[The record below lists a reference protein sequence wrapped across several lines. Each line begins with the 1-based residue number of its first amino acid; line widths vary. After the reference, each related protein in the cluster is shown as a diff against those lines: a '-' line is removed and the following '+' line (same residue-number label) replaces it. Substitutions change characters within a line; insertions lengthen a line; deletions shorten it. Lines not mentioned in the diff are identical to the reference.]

1 MKSNKKSIPRHRLSK
16 TVAYILRPNAE
27 PEIVRSNC
35 GSSLIQVQ
43 KTLTHLS
50 GLRQATLTPCQHIM
64 FSPVKKDK
72 LTRKKDEQIADYFYS
87 QLSLP
92 IGWPFVFVKHK
103 KRGKKPEPHYHIL
116 LPLVNDQGVRLKNP
130 PTHYLLIK
138 ICSGIEDRFNLVKTP
153 GLGNTHPGDLR
164 IHFRLNERIK
174 EDKLTQRDLDRI
186 ALFFFINEALE
197 ATVTGR
203 LEDFAANL
211 SHDNIEIILAKNQ
224 KGFCGVIF
232 KHQGRAYSGSSLSEN
247 YSLANLLAALEKKL
261 KKYDYPS
268 ARTPAAFIPTAA
280 EAVAG
285 DNGTIIPT
293 INPADIRPGPGNA
306 DLAASR
312 NLGLGSTATEP
323 GKPAFFCAA
332 TPDNSAANRRERG
345 QDQKSD
351 VPRGADL
358 QNQTLAPE
366 RRPAVPGGV
375 GGVATP
381 DSDKPGRE
389 CETGGEAGSNPDR
402 HFAGNIDSG
411 GKPANPPQLGQEL
424 GRRVKKLCQQSGA
437 AGHNLGAGKPPVQ
450 TSTRPLQQTQ
460 PDQSRAR
467 EKKPSDSNEYLR
479 WLLRATDAVEP
490 MGLGRRTASFGPIAP
505 GGSVASEPGSSGSAI
520 GVDVNNDQRPKPAA
534 GMAGG
539 ITKPAVDKRYA
550 AGQAAETVPNGNPR
564 IGSNNPPGNP
574 FAGQQAGDSADK
586 SGDAGRP
593 AAEAGAE
600 GDKQFPQTGNPVA
613 GVDGPTPN
621 QSQSDPAA
629 PLKAVESITV
639 TPIPSAPPQSDAPA
653 QSVAP
658 KSAPPLA
665 RKIPAVTVPP
675 IWTQPLNGK
684 PRNKLTQRLMKLIWR
699 KEQCRLLEKCS
710 SKPEILPTLS
720 LSQMESLLT
729 FCAGCPDAQLGAV
742 IATWLD
748 ARQDIPP
755 PAGIK
760 NWVAEEMSMTE
771 ADHKNLNEELKKFA
785 IEQINKAQP
794 MTR

>member
-1 MKSNKKSIPRHRLSK
+1 M
-16 TVAYILRPNAE
+16 
-27 PEIVRSNC
+27 C
-35 GSSLIQVQ
+35 
-43 KTLTHLS
+43 
-50 GLRQATLTPCQHIM
+50 
-64 FSPVKKDK
+64 
-72 LTRKKDEQIADYFYS
+72 
-87 QLSLP
+87 
-92 IGWPFVFVKHK
+92 
-103 KRGKKPEPHYHIL
+103 
-116 LPLVNDQGVRLKNP
+116 
-130 PTHYLLIK
+130 YL
-138 ICSGIEDRFNLVKTP
+138 CSDC
-153 GLGNTHPGDLR
+153 
-164 IHFRLNERIK
+164 
-174 EDKLTQRDLDRI
+174 
-186 ALFFFINEALE
+186 A
-197 ATVTGR
+197 
-203 LEDFAANL
+203 
-211 SHDNIEIILAKNQ
+211 
-224 KGFCGVIF
+224 
-232 KHQGRAYSGSSLSEN
+232 
-247 YSLANLLAALEKKL
+247 
-261 KKYDYPS
+261 
-268 ARTPAAFIPTAA
+268 
-280 EAVAG
+280 
-285 DNGTIIPT
+285 
-293 INPADIRPGPGNA
+293 PGPGNT
-306 DLAASR
+306 DLPPSR
-312 NLGLGSTATEP
+312 NLGLGNTAAGP
-323 GKPAFFCAA
+323 RNPALPSAA
-332 TPDNSAANRRERG
+332 APDNSASNRPKRG
-345 QDQKSD
+345 QGQKSD
-351 VPRGADL
+351 IPRGADL

-402 HFAGNIDSG
+402 NFAGNIDCG
-411 GKPANPPQLGQEL
+411 GKPATPPQLGQEL
-424 GRRVKKLCQQSGA
+424 GRRVEKLCQQFGA
-437 AGHNLGAGKPPVQ
+437 AGHKLGDGKPPVQ

-613 GVDGPTPN
+613 GFGGPTPN

-675 IWTQPLNGK
+675 IWTRPLNGK

-729 FCAGCPDAQLGAV
+729 FCAGCPDAQLGAE
-742 IATWLD
+742 IDTWLA

-755 PAGIK
+755 PAGIR